1 MATLISIPILGL
13 LLILQTAIFSRIT
26 LINGTADLVLLAIIA
41 WALRKRVQTAWQWS
55 VVGILLVVLVSEVPF
70 YVPLIGYLAAVGI
83 SLLLRQRVWQVPI
96 LAMFIATFVSTIL
109 IHTLTVIALRVSGVP
124 ILLIE
129 SLNSITLPSVILNL
143 ILAVPMYAL
152 MGELA
157 NLIYPEEL
165 TI

>member
-13 LLILQTAIFSRIT
+13 LLILQTAIISRIT

-41 WALRKRVQTAWQWS
+41 WSLRKRVQTAWQWS

-96 LAMFIATFVSTIL
+96 LAMFIATFVSTLL
-109 IHTLTVIALRVSGVP
+109 IHTLTVTALRVSGVP

-143 ILAVPMYAL
+143 ILAIPMYAL